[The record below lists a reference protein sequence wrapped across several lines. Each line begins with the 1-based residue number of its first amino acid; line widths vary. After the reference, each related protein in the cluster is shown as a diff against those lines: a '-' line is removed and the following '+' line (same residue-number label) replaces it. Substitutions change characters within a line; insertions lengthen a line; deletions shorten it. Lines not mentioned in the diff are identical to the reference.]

1 MEKREGMGLNP
12 NKANLGQKKRSISSH
27 HKTIYPSAA
36 GKEETSHTLFLKV
49 KERRI
54 EMEKNF
60 TPEKY
65 GMVICPLCGGKGFL
79 IKQSGQINVTARRVC
94 TKCEGFGAIKKEEK
108 VFRSL
113 EN

>member
-1 MEKREGMGLNP
+1 MEKRGGMGLNP
-12 NKANLGQKKRSISSH
+12 NKANLDQKRGSSFSH
-27 HKTIYPSAA
+27 HKTIYHSA
-36 GKEETSHTLFLKV
+36 GGNEETSHTLFLKV

-54 EMEKNF
+54 EMDKNF

-65 GMVICPLCGGKGFL
+65 GMVICPLCDGRGFL
-79 IKQSGQINVTARRVC
+79 IQQSGQINVTARRVC
-94 TKCEGFGAIKKEEK
+94 TKCGGFGAIKKEEE